1 MDPNNNKVDRDIAD
15 NLHAHT
21 DNEVTPQLLVFFGR
35 METKLDHIMAWLDKH
50 EVEADALR
58 DRIVELEKINARNIG
73 VAAGISFVV
82 STIVGVLSYALTL
95 GGPK

>member
-1 MDPNNNKVDRDIAD
+1 
-15 NLHAHT
+15 
-21 DNEVTPQLLVFFGR
+21 
-35 METKLDHIMAWLDKH
+35 MAWLDKH

-82 STIVGVLSYALTL
+82 STIVGVLSYALTF